1 MAKDERDPPGDI
13 PPVHVLEAMHE
24 QEKKETEELLSGF
37 DRPGRTPQRRAAPR
51 DFVDYYASKANK
63 DESARVPAA
72 AAPSSRRVEAPVEER
87 ATLVLPRT
95 RSLRAVV
102 VWVAAVVGMVLFGA
116 IVAILAT
123 PDPPQARTVPTMVP
137 SSATTITSGSPA
149 PIETAQPDEGPET
162 TTPTVIVAAPP
173 SAAKPVRP
181 APATPAVTSASTGAA
196 ATIKTAPRDDFIR
209 DL

>member
-37 DRPGRTPQRRAAPR
+37 DRPGRTPQRHAAPR
-51 DFVDYYASKANK
+51 DFVDYYANKADK
-63 DESARVPAA
+63 SESGRMPAA
-72 AAPSSRRVEAPVEER
+72 PPPSRRVEAPVEER
-87 ATLVLPRT
+87 ATLVLPRK
-95 RSLRAVV
+95 RSLRTVLVWAGAVF
-102 VWVAAVVGMVLFGA
+102 GMILFGA

-137 SSATTITSGSPA
+137 SSGTTITSGSPA
-149 PIETAQPDEGPET
+149 PIETAQPAESPET
-162 TTPTVIVAAPP
+162 ATPTVIVAAPP
-173 SAAKPVRP
+173 SAAKPARA
-181 APATPAVTSASTGAA
+181 APATTAVTSASTGAA
-196 ATIKTAPRDDFIR
+196 TTIKTAPRDDFIR